1 MGLEKEISMK
11 RRASQLSP
19 LRRLLVLVGALIGLW
34 SAFSPSLTDWSLA
47 WAAETSSTVCRF
59 VGEREVKK
67 PPTHCKRGDIF
78 LWIAGPELGTISE
91 HQQRPVIA
99 AAFYCDFS
107 KPIVWAQG
115 IVACIYT
122 DTQRELHK

>member
-67 PPTHCKRGDIF
+67 PPTHCKRGDIV
-78 LWIAGPELGTISE
+78 LWAVDAFDKAEEWPAS
-91 HQQRPVIA
+91 V
-99 AAFYCDFS
+99 AAFTCDFS
-107 KPIVWAQG
+107 KAIVWAQG